1 MRSRPATGSAS
12 IWGPLREVSE
22 VTILQGR
29 NSTDDVDC
37 FDHARLEYSAD
48 GRTWHPLLD
57 DLRRQYVIEWR
68 GEPVGARYVR
78 LLRLDSPRTNWAAVR
93 SFEVNPVRAER
104 LGFRVEAADA
114 ERALYA
120 FDRDPGT
127 SFRSDGRL
135 AFEVPDGVREYVLL
149 LDLPGEDGLRVRQ
162 LAADGSVLSE
172 TAVGEPFF
180 RLALADGA
188 ASVALRRS
196 GRGFRDH
203 RPVSLCLPERKPPRS
218 VVASGRV
225 FFVPGPAGRRDFAC
239 VGAPTAGMRRLG
251 R

>member
-1 MRSRPATGSAS
+1 MRGSNTRPTDGRGIRCSTTCGGSTSSNGAANPSERATCGCCASTRPGPTGRPCARSRSIPCAPNGS
-12 IWGPLREVSE
+12 
-22 VTILQGR
+22 
-29 NSTDDVDC
+29 
-37 FDHARLEYSAD
+37 
-48 GRTWHPLLD
+48 
-57 DLRRQYVIEWR
+57 
-68 GEPVGARYVR
+68 
-78 LLRLDSPRTNWAAVR
+78 
-93 SFEVNPVRAER
+93 
-104 LGFRVEAADA
+104 GFRVEAADA

-188 ASVALRRS
+188 ASVAL
-196 GRGFRDH
+196 
-203 RPVSLCLPERKPPRS
+203 E
-218 VVASGRV
+218 
-225 FFVPGPAGRRDFAC
+225 GPAEVFEIIAR
-239 VGAPTAGMRRLG
+239 
-251 R
+251 

>member
-1 MRSRPATGSAS
+1 MERRTRRSA
-12 IWGPLREVSE
+12 LR
-22 VTILQGR
+22 
-29 NSTDDVDC
+29 
-37 FDHARLEYSAD
+37 AAAAPRLAQD
-48 GRTWHPLLD
+48 QL
-57 DLRRQYVIEWR
+57 
-68 GEPVGARYVR
+68 
-78 LLRLDSPRTNWAAVR
+78 
-93 SFEVNPVRAER
+93 RAER
-104 LGFRVEAADA
+104 LGVRVEGADA

-188 ASVALRRS
+188 ASVAL
-196 GRGFRDH
+196 
-203 RPVSLCLPERKPPRS
+203 E
-218 VVASGRV
+218 
-225 FFVPGPAGRRDFAC
+225 GPAEVFEIIAR
-239 VGAPTAGMRRLG
+239 
-251 R
+251 

>member
-1 MRSRPATGSAS
+1 M
-12 IWGPLREVSE
+12 
-22 VTILQGR
+22 TILQGR
-29 NSTDDVDC
+29 NSTDDVDY

-57 DLRRQYVIEWR
+57 DLRRQYVVEWR

-93 SFEVNPVRAER
+93 SFEVDPVRAER

-162 LAADGSVLSE
+162 LASDGSVLSE

-188 ASVALRRS
+188 ASVAL
-196 GRGFRDH
+196 
-203 RPVSLCLPERKPPRS
+203 E
-218 VVASGRV
+218 
-225 FFVPGPAGRRDFAC
+225 GPAEVFEIIAR
-239 VGAPTAGMRRLG
+239 
-251 R
+251 